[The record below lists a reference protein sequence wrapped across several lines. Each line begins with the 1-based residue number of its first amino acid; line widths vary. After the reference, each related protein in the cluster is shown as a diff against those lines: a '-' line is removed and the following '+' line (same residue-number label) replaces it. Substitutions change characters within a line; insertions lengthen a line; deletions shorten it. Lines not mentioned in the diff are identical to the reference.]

1 MDFIVSI
8 LPQVADVASGCTVPN
23 VCYNDYMSKTD
34 VAITDIPLPS
44 PPARRPRKSK
54 KAESRDQGVESA
66 AIAYVQMKNGDYK
79 YGENVRRQW
88 DEEGNPEVNKKE
100 LMRRAGYAPGSLD
113 HFDAYLGTQDRF
125 WELVELHEMRRTDP
139 MFRKEQE
146 SHVWA
151 VIGSE
156 ALKNLY
162 ERIFYAPHSLST
174 EQHLKILKLI
184 LDAGISMNKLGSKEQ
199 SKSKG
204 LLDGIEDEGKRASLL
219 KGYANSLRS
228 ELEDVEALTKA
239 HAAADKE

>member
-1 MDFIVSI
+1 
-8 LPQVADVASGCTVPN
+8 
-23 VCYNDYMSKTD
+23 MSKTD
-34 VAITDIPLPS
+34 VAIIDGGLPT
-44 PPARRPRKSK
+44 PPRRVRGRKST
-54 KAESRDQGVESA
+54 KAEYKDQGLESA

-146 SHVWA
+146 SHVWE
-151 VIGSE
+151 VIGGE
-156 ALKNLY
+156 ALRNLY
-162 ERIFYAPHSLST
+162 ERIFYAPHSLTT

-184 LDAGISMNKLGSKEQ
+184 LDAGISMNKLGNKEQ
-199 SKSKG
+199 SKSKS
-204 LLDGIEDEGKRASLL
+204 LLNDIEDKGKREELL
-219 KGYANSLRS
+219 KGYASSLRN
-228 ELEDVEALTKA
+228 ELEDVEALTRA
-239 HAAADKE
+239 HIAADAE

>member
-1 MDFIVSI
+1 
-8 LPQVADVASGCTVPN
+8 
-23 VCYNDYMSKTD
+23 MSNKTD
-34 VAITDIPLPS
+34 IAIIDGGLPS
-44 PPARRPRKSK
+44 PPRRTRGRKST
-54 KAESRDQGVESA
+54 KAEARDQGLESA

-88 DEEGNPEVNKKE
+88 DEEGNPEINKKE
-100 LMRRAGYAPGSLD
+100 LMRRAGYSPGSLD
-113 HFDAYLGTQDRF
+113 HFDEYLGIQDKF

-151 VIGSE
+151 VIGGE
-156 ALKNLY
+156 ALRNLY
-162 ERIFYAPHSLST
+162 ERVFYAPHSLST

-204 LLDGIEDEGKRASLL
+204 LLDGIDDEGKRNELL
-219 KGYANSLRS
+219 KGYANSLRN
-228 ELEDVEALTKA
+228 ELEDVEALTLA
-239 HAAADKE
+239 HKAADKE

>member
-1 MDFIVSI
+1 MWYN
-8 LPQVADVASGCTVPN
+8 ADMA
-23 VCYNDYMSKTD
+23 KTD
-34 VAITDIPLPS
+34 VAIRDDGLPS
-44 PPARRPRKSK
+44 VSRPKSRRKSK
-54 KAESRDQGVESA
+54 SAELKQQGIESA
-66 AIAYVQMKNGDYK
+66 AIAYVQMKNGDYR

-88 DEEGNPEVNKKE
+88 DGEGNPEINKKE

-113 HFDAYLGTQDRF
+113 HFDEYLGVQDRF

-146 SHVWA
+146 NQVWE
-151 VIGSE
+151 VIGQE
-156 ALKNLY
+156 ALRNLY

-204 LLDGIEDEGKRASLL
+204 LLDGIQDEGKRASLL
-219 KGYANSLRS
+219 KGYATSLRT
-228 ELEDVEALTKA
+228 ELADIEALTRA
-239 HAAADKE
+239 HKAADEE